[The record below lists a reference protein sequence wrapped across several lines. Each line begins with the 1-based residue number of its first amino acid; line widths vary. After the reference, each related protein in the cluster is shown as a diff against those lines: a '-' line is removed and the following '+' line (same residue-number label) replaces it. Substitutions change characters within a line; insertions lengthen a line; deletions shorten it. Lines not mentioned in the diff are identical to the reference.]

1 MSMGATVSVLGLYN
15 YNPDLFE
22 NMVFPA
28 DFSDDD
34 KQTTIENILLE
45 CAELE
50 LLFPGYESLH
60 DAIGIWSKM
69 HLKVWE
75 RIFNVSELEYNPI
88 ENYNRL
94 EMETVG
100 EDRSISHSGN
110 DVNTSSGTDT
120 ETINSTAAAVHSG
133 TDTQTNKITAYDSN
147 GLLTHD
153 TSDLQ
158 HGESVTDTNNG
169 TAATAYGKT
178 ETMQHGLVIDNEGTI
193 TRENHTTGNIG
204 VTTSQQMIEQ
214 ELEITA
220 KLNVIEMIVN
230 SFKNRFCLLVY

>member
-15 YNPDLFE
+15 YNSNLFE

-28 DFSDDD
+28 GFSEDD
-34 KQTTIENILLE
+34 QLTTIQNILLE

-50 LLFPGYESLH
+50 LIFPGYESLH

-69 HLKVWE
+69 QLKVWE

-94 EMETVG
+94 EIETVG
-100 EDRSISHSGN
+100 EDRTISPSCN
-110 DVNTSSGTDT
+110 EVNTSSGTDT
-120 ETINSTAAAVHSG
+120 ETISSQATAAHTG
-133 TDTQTNKITAYDSN
+133 TDTQTNRITAYDSN
-147 GLLTHD
+147 SQLTHD
-153 TSDLQ
+153 SSDLH
-158 HGESVTDTNNG
+158 HGETVTDTNSG
-169 TAATAYGKT
+169 SAATAYGKT
-178 ETMQHGLVIDNEGTI
+178 ETIQHGLKIDNEGTI
-193 TRENHTTGNIG
+193 TRNNHTTGNIG

>member
-15 YNPDLFE
+15 YNNDLFE

-28 DFSDDD
+28 GFSEDD
-34 KQTTIENILLE
+34 QETTIQNILLE

-50 LLFPGYESLH
+50 LLFPGYEALH

-69 HLKVWE
+69 NLKVWE
-75 RIFNVSELEYNPI
+75 RIFNVAVIEYNPI

-94 EMETVG
+94 EIETIG
-100 EDRSISHSGN
+100 EDRTISHSGN
-110 DVNTSSGTDT
+110 DVNTASGTDT
-120 ETINSTAAAVHSG
+120 ETISSQAIAGHTG
-133 TDTQTNKITAYDSN
+133 TDTQTNRITAYDSN
-147 GLLTHD
+147 SQLVHD
-153 TSDLQ
+153 SSDLH
-158 HGESVTDTNNG
+158 HGETVTDTNNG
-169 TAATAYGKT
+169 SAATSYGKT
-178 ETMQHGLVIDNEGTI
+178 ETLQHGLTIDNEGTI
-193 TRENHTTGNIG
+193 TRNNHTTGNIG

-214 ELEITA
+214 ELEVSA